1 MQNKLIKFIFKYYLA
16 IILLILVISFGQT
29 LLMIPWQDD
38 NALFFKLTHIQER
51 AGFLGSGIFGERAYK
66 YTAFFY
72 YPIYLIFKFQ
82 PVYYFGINFIL
93 YGVSVYILYRII
105 SKMIN
110 NQVGMMTGFLYA
122 CGFIGSDSFIRLF
135 NSQITSLS
143 IILVS
148 TFIYTY
154 WVFYKQKKNVWYFIS
169 LFIFFLAA
177 EFARA
182 RTHYMIAVPVVF
194 ELLFLTFN
202 KPIIKSIFFS
212 ILRIFP
218 FVPIFYRYVILEDY
232 RSGGVGDLLNSLLK
246 GEIYK
251 IFGFLSSFS
260 NMILPDWFTKNSL
273 NSTNGVF
280 YSWGFA
286 LVMLIMCIFVF
297 VKFKRQRLYSLSLLT
312 TSLIWGYLSLNIF
325 IHPALHVTQEQI
337 YLAFIGGQLVLLFIF
352 GFFLIDK
359 SKKLLYI
366 FFLAGIFIN
375 LAAYWAY
382 SPTLVY
388 EKINRYLSHSFLYLV
403 ILLPLLVYSIKNN
416 KISNIFF
423 VIVFFWGLGNMYGS
437 FLYQRQI
444 YLNRVVPVNSFY
456 KKLDDYLVT
465 IEKGDILFF
474 DVADDARSYFSDAF
488 SVAQMP
494 DSTAIAWRYGIDRYD
509 FEMFQTS
516 SDFFNYLQKNTVDK
530 QKIHTFFYSKAGLI
544 ETTNDFILYLDSNKI
559 DDLDIKISDSYPI
572 FDNIIINNQ
581 IDKSSINFT
590 KDLSFFSLIPLDL
603 LVQIS
608 GYPLSTKEIKFPFSY
623 GLENTMRNN
632 FRDNQDIYLTS
643 RYKKYKE
650 EFKKTKVSVSS
661 DWQDRVVSN
670 LIDGDYNTSWQANR
684 LLWLKDAQF
693 IFIESD
699 NKTLFNKLVF
709 VNSYS
714 DNTPLEFDI
723 LGSDN
728 NSDWFLIKAYKSDL
742 RLKNGDMQIVDF
754 IPQSFKFLKINFK
767 KTLNDDSPAL
777 SELWLVPSEFDDLNI
792 IQTEK
797 YLENSFKNIPD
808 ANFYN
813 QLLKDNDYVGTI
825 ELSWWNNKNFGW
837 QTSFDSTAK
846 VIFDGKSRWYKIK
859 VTPGGTKINQLK
871 FLLKDFPAK
880 FKIHAIK
887 VLY

>member
-1 MQNKLIKFIFKYYLA
+1 MQNKLIKFILKYYLV
-16 IILLILVISFGQT
+16 IILLVLTISFGQT

-38 NALFFKLTHIQER
+38 NALFFKLAHIQER

-93 YGVSVYILYRII
+93 YGASVYILYRIV

-110 NQVGMMTGFLYA
+110 NQVGMMSGFLYA

-154 WVFYKQKKNVWYFIS
+154 WVFYKQKKNVWYIIS
-169 LFIFFLAA
+169 LFLFFLAA

-182 RTHYMIAVPVVF
+182 RTHYLIAVPVVF

-202 KPIIKSIFFS
+202 KPIIKSISFS

-232 RSGGVGDLLNSLLK
+232 RSGGVGDLFNSLLK

-286 LVMLIMCIFVF
+286 LVILIMCIFVF
-297 VKFKRQRLYSLSLLT
+297 VKYEKQRLYSLSFLIM
-312 TSLIWGYLSLNIF
+312 SLIWGYLSLNIF

-337 YLAFIGGQLVLLFIF
+337 YLAFIGGQLILLFVF

-359 SKKLLYI
+359 SKKLLYL

-388 EKINRYLSHSFLYLV
+388 EKINRYFSHSFFYLV
-403 ILLPLLVYSIKNN
+403 ILLSLFAYSIKNK
-416 KISNIFF
+416 KISNLFF
-423 VIVFFWGLGNMYGS
+423 VIVFFWGLGNMYDS

-444 YLNRVVPVNSFY
+444 YLNRVIPVNLFY

-465 IEKGDILFF
+465 VEKGDILFF

-494 DSTAIAWRYGIDRYD
+494 DSTAIAWRYGVDRYD
-509 FEMFQTS
+509 FEMFQTP

-530 QKIHTFFYSKAGLI
+530 QKIHTFFYSKAGLV
-544 ETTNDFILYLDSNKI
+544 ETTNDFISYLDSNKI
-559 DDLDIKISDSYPI
+559 DDLNIEISDSYPI
-572 FDNIIINNQ
+572 FDKNIISNQ
-581 IDKSSINFT
+581 IDKSNITFT
-590 KDLSFFSLIPLDL
+590 NDLSFFSLTPLDL
-603 LVQIS
+603 FVQIS
-608 GYPLSTKEIKFPFSY
+608 GFPLSTRKIIFPFSY

-643 RYKKYKE
+643 KYKKYKE
-650 EFKKTKVSVSS
+650 EFKKTKISVSS

-684 LLWLKDAQF
+684 LLWLKGSQF
-693 IFIESD
+693 ISIETD

-723 LGSDN
+723 LGSN
-728 NSDWFLIKAYKSDL
+728 NNGDWSLIKAYKSDL

-754 IPQSFKFLKINFK
+754 MPQSFKFLKINFN

-777 SELWLVPSEFDDLNI
+777 SELWLVPSEFKDLNI

-797 YLENSFKNIPD
+797 YLENSFINIPD
-808 ANFYN
+808 AGFYN
-813 QLLKDNDYVGTI
+813 QLLKDNDYIGTI

-837 QTSFDSTAK
+837 QTSFDSTVK
-846 VIFDGKSRWYKIK
+846 VIFDGKPRWYKIK
-859 VTPGGTKINQLK
+859 VTPGGTQINQLK